1 MVAPQ
6 MTTREALTRD
16 ERLLRALHFL
26 TRGAQ
31 NTPSDAFSAR
41 EPDGDEEPPS
51 LDDSGDWDA
60 LVRGRLPR
68 L

>member
-1 MVAPQ
+1 
-6 MTTREALTRD
+6 MTTRERLTRD

-31 NTPSDAFSAR
+31 NAPSEAFSAS
-41 EPDGDEEPPS
+41 EPDGDDEPPS
-51 LDDSGDWDA
+51 VDDPGDWDA